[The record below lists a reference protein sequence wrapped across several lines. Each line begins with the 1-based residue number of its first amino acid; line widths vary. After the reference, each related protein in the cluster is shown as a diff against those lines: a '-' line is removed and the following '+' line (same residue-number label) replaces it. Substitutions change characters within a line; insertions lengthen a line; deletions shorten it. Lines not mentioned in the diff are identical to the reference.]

1 METFSIGYVILS
13 YQRALLD
20 AVTPELRAVVV
31 DIDKDTKILYSRF
44 YYDGDVP
51 EETIDL
57 WSCVETEASASLGP
71 DCRVDGNIERLDY
84 PQKIPCHGHLAYL
97 RKEENLCVDNSQLK
111 TPIFT
116 YKDLKQLLK
125 KSKQKHQQ
133 KYQEIINFE
142 EFIGYSINR
151 ETGEKIKTS
160 WGIIHQLKDKMHIIP
175 AFPGRIKDL
184 RDKYV
189 IAYALLSAQ
198 NALLGRVTPELR
210 SVVVDFCE
218 EKKLLYIHMY
228 YDGKSSKEHL
238 DMWESV
244 ILETWADLGHECLID
259 KGIKRLDF
267 PKEELFRGRYAYLRK
282 ERT

>member
-13 YQRALLD
+13 YQAALLD
-20 AVTPELRAVVV
+20 AVTPELRAVIVN
-31 DIDKDTKILYSRF
+31 IDKDTKILYSRF
-44 YYDGDVP
+44 YYDGDVS

-84 PQKIPCHGHLAYL
+84 PQKIPCHGYLVYL

-111 TPIFT
+111 KTILKH
-116 YKDLKQLLK
+116 KDPELLLK
-125 KSKQKHQQ
+125 KSKQPHQ
-133 KYQEIINFE
+133 KMVNFE

-151 ETGEKIKTS
+151 QTEEKVKTS
-160 WGIIHQLKDKMHIIP
+160 WGIIHRLKDKMHIIP
-175 AFPGRIKDL
+175 AYEGHIKDL

-189 IAYALLSAQ
+189 IAYALLSVQ

-210 SVVVDFCE
+210 FVVVDFCE

-228 YDGKSSKEHL
+228 YDGESSKEHL

-244 ILETWADLGHECLID
+244 ILETWADLGPECLID
-259 KGIKRLDF
+259 KGIERLDF
-267 PKEELFRGRYAYLRK
+267 PKKEPFRGRYAYFRK